1 MKKISFDIDWDSLFP
16 GKVFKVEKMVHHV
29 KPLTIKGIASISQKI
44 KGVLPVLKESGI
56 DVENLE
62 NLEEKNVIEVMVKAI
77 PILMETAPE
86 IISDATGI
94 EVDSLMC
101 FPPQYL
107 IELVTVA
114 VQANM
119 ESKEALEKN
128 FSCLMGMFRKK
139 KEIQDS
145 NAD

>member
-1 MKKISFDIDWDSLFP
+1 
-16 GKVFKVEKMVHHV
+16 
-29 KPLTIKGIASISQKI
+29 
-44 KGVLPVLKESGI
+44 LPVLKESGI

>member
-16 GKVFKVEKMVHHV
+16 GKIFKVEKMVHHV
-29 KPLTIKGIASISQKI
+29 KPLTIKGIASITKKI
-44 KGVLPVLKESGI
+44 KNILPLLKDSGI
-56 DVENLE
+56 DLENLE

-77 PILMETAPE
+77 PVLMDNAPE

-114 VQANM
+114 VQANL

-128 FSCLMGMFRKK
+128 FKSLMEMFQRKVQK
-139 KEIQDS
+139 K
-145 NAD
+145 